1 MTDQTEDR
9 SIVHTFA
16 DYMAEC
22 EKDGVSKADAYRSY
36 RHAYR
41 CELNNWSWDYG
52 WRVRAKGIKCNK
64 RQYIDASYATEATA
78 T

>member
-9 SIVHTFA
+9 PIVHTFA

-41 CELNNWSWDYG
+41 CELFGLSWNYAYRIRTKDVKSPKNSY
-52 WRVRAKGIKCNK
+52 R
-64 RQYIDASYATEATA
+64 DASYATEDNAT
-78 T
+78 